1 MPALTRGIIAF
12 ERFMTDWEKVGK
24 QHPLLKP
31 WTDVGIQWA
40 TKYYKR
46 MDDTKAY
53 IITMCKSFNWLIT
66 VLTTNF
72 AFQSSI
78 PPHVSRGSKTNG
90 KASISGLRRLPF

>member
-1 MPALTRGIIAF
+1 M
-12 ERFMTDWEKVGK
+12 MDWEKVGK

-53 IITMCKSFNWLIT
+53 IITMCKS
-66 VLTTNF
+66 
-72 AFQSSI
+72 
-78 PPHVSRGSKTNG
+78 
-90 KASISGLRRLPF
+90 